1 MCLGAFKISVHEV
14 SYKIVPLFEFTMTF
28 MLAGK
33 KCVLKFMNEI
43 NICYLKHASL
53 CGKVK

>member
-14 SYKIVPLFEFTMTF
+14 SYEIVPLFEFTMTF